1 MNKLFKVGDIAI
13 VTNDVGHEYAKNRDI
28 VKIKCVYGDCRD
40 IVFAERLSDG
50 KILRLLT
57 RRIVHMPVGKLS
69 IHE

>member
-1 MNKLFKVGDIAI
+1 MNEPFKVGDIAI
-13 VTNDVGHEYAKNRDI
+13 VTNDVGHEYAKNGDV
-28 VKIKCVYGDCRD
+28 VKIKCVFGDYRD

-57 RRIVHMPVGKLS
+57 RRIIHMPVGKQS